1 LNKSILFASGH
12 GYSVSGQ
19 NDPLASAPVS
29 VFSFETK
36 ELPSN
41 VDRSESCLKELDLDH
56 SCPACSTKEKTMTGL
71 FQDLRYATRQLRK
84 SAGFT
89 VVAVTTL
96 ALGIGATTA
105 VFSVVDQV
113 LLHPL
118 PFPDSDRIVKVSQ
131 TFKGLSADDAS
142 PANFLDWA
150 AQNQD
155 FEEMAASRGWQ
166 GSLSTGD
173 RPERVN
179 GSMTTPS
186 FFPLFG
192 IAPILGRGLQESDAR
207 PGSDH
212 VVVLG
217 YGLWQRYF
225 AADRAI
231 VGRDIRLNG
240 EQYNVVGV
248 MPPAFSSNEYGEL
261 WVPSPWGVPTHPLVP
276 DKDPRQFRDRNYLE
290 VWARLKPGVT
300 MQQARVELDTIGRRL
315 ETQYPD
321 SNGDVGITFLP
332 LHEYVVGE
340 IRPILLLLLAAVVM
354 VLLIACANVANLL
367 LARATAR
374 TREISIRT
382 ALGASR
388 PRLLRQLLTES
399 GLLGLAGGVLGLL
412 LAVGTVPSLLALS
425 PPDIRDFKQIG
436 INGEVLA
443 FSFLISIACGVLFGL
458 IPALQS
464 SRSRPN
470 ESLKEGERG
479 STANRGR
486 TRSALVIAEVG
497 LSLVL
502 LVGAGL
508 LVKSFA
514 RLMEVNV
521 GFDPDHLLTFNLGL
535 PSSTDAAHQLAFY
548 QQVVQ
553 RLQALPG
560 VQAVGAVSRLP
571 LAGGNSSRS
580 FMVPGIETGYNADIR
595 VSTPDYFQAMRIP
608 LLKGRNFSESDL
620 ASSLNLAV
628 VNEAL
633 ARTVF
638 PGQDPIGKQIINFG
652 PNDLK
657 LTIIGVV
664 GNVRHVGLDADPHSE
679 IYQLLGQAQWPS
691 MFVAIRSATSDPTSL
706 TSAAQN
712 VVSSVNKDVPLANI
726 RTMQNVIANSVQRRK
741 FSMLL
746 LSIFAAVAMLL
757 AAIGLYGVM
766 SYSVAQRTQEIGI
779 RMALGARPPDV
790 LALVVK
796 HGMALALLGIAAGVV
811 GALAMTRLISGMLF
825 GIRPTDPLTFAGVA
839 ALLGTVAFLAN
850 YLPARRASKVDPMV
864 ALRYE

>member
-1 LNKSILFASGH
+1 
-12 GYSVSGQ
+12 
-19 NDPLASAPVS
+19 
-29 VFSFETK
+29 
-36 ELPSN
+36 
-41 VDRSESCLKELDLDH
+41 
-56 SCPACSTKEKTMTGL
+56 MTGL
-71 FQDLRYATRQLRK
+71 IQDFRYALRQFRK
-84 SAGFT
+84 SPGFA
-89 VVAVTTL
+89 AVTVITL
-96 ALGIGATTA
+96 ALGIGANTA

-118 PFPDSDRIVKVSQ
+118 PYPDSDRIVRVSQ
-131 TFKGLSADDAS
+131 TFKGLSTDDAS
-142 PANFLDWA
+142 PANYLDWVS
-150 AQNQD
+150 QD
-155 FEEMAASRGWQ
+155 HVFAEMAASRGWQ

-173 RPERVN
+173 RPERVR

-192 IAPILGRGLQESDAR
+192 VAPILGRGLEPSDAR
-207 PGSDH
+207 PGNDH

-231 VGRDIRLNG
+231 IGRDIDLDG

-248 MPPAFSSNEYGEL
+248 MPPNFSADEYGEL
-261 WVPSPWGVPTHPLVP
+261 WLPSPWGVPTQPLVP
-276 DKDPRQFRDRNYLE
+276 DKDPRQFRGRDYLD
-290 VWARLKPGVT
+290 VWARLKPDVT
-300 MQQARVELDTIGRRL
+300 LQQARAELDTIGRRL
-315 ETQYPD
+315 EKQYPD
-321 SNGDVGITFLP
+321 SNGDVGVSFLP
-332 LHEYVVGE
+332 LHEYIVGE
-340 IRPILLLLLAAVVM
+340 IRPVLLVLLAAVVM
-354 VLLIACANVANLL
+354 VLLIVCANVANLL

-374 TREISIRT
+374 AKEISIRT

-388 PRLLRQLLTES
+388 RRLLRQLLTES
-399 GLLGLAGGVLGLL
+399 VLLALVGGFLGLL
-412 LAVGTVPSLLALS
+412 LAALAVPALLALS
-425 PPDIRDFKQIG
+425 PPDIREFKQIG
-436 INGEVLA
+436 INREVLA
-443 FSFLISIACGVLFGL
+443 FSFLASLVCGVVFGL

-464 SRSRPN
+464 SRSHPN

-479 STANRGR
+479 STGNPGR

-514 RLMEVNV
+514 RLMEVNA
-521 GFDPDHLLTFNLGL
+521 GFDPDHLLTFNLAL
-535 PSSTDAAHQLAFY
+535 PSSADRVRQLAFY

-571 LAGGNSSRS
+571 LSGGNSSRS
-580 FMVPGIETGYNADIR
+580 FNVPGVEKDYSADIR
-595 VSTPDYFQAMRIP
+595 VSTPDYFSAMRIP
-608 LLKGRNFSESDL
+608 LLKGRSFSESDL
-620 ASSLNLAV
+620 ESSLNLAV
-628 VNEAL
+628 VTDAL

-638 PGQDPIGKQIINFG
+638 PGQDPIGKQITHFG
-652 PNDLK
+652 PDDLT
-657 LTIIGVV
+657 LQIIGVV
-664 GNVRHVGLDADPHSE
+664 GNVRHVGLNADPHAE

-691 MFVAIRSATSDPTSL
+691 MFVAIRSATSDPTSV

-712 VVSSVNKDVPLANI
+712 VIWSVNKDVPLANV
-726 RTMQNVIANSVQRRK
+726 RTMQDVIANSVQRRK

-766 SYSVAQRTQEIGI
+766 SYSVAQRAHEIGI
-779 RMALGARPPDV
+779 RMALGARRPDV
-790 LALVVK
+790 LVLVVK
-796 HGMALALLGIAAGVV
+796 QGMALALMGIAAGAVLS
-811 GALAMTRLISGMLF
+811 LAMTRLISGMLF
-825 GIRPTDPLTFAGVA
+825 GITATDPLTFAGVA
-839 ALLGTVAFLAN
+839 ALLGTVALLAN

>member
-1 LNKSILFASGH
+1 
-12 GYSVSGQ
+12 
-19 NDPLASAPVS
+19 
-29 VFSFETK
+29 
-36 ELPSN
+36 
-41 VDRSESCLKELDLDH
+41 
-56 SCPACSTKEKTMTGL
+56 MTGL
-71 FQDLRYATRQLRK
+71 FQDLRYTTRQLVK

-96 ALGIGATTA
+96 ALGIGANTA

-118 PFPDSDRIVKVSQ
+118 PYPDSDRIVKVSQ
-131 TFKGLSADDAS
+131 TFKGLPTYDAS
-142 PANFLDWA
+142 PANYLDWVS
-150 AQNQD
+150 QNQV
-155 FEEMAASRGWQ
+155 FAEMAASRGWQ
-166 GSLSTGD
+166 GSLSAGD
-173 RPERVN
+173 RPERVK
-179 GSMTTPS
+179 GTMTTPS

-192 IAPILGRGLQESDAR
+192 VAPILGRGLEASDAR
-207 PGSDH
+207 PGNDH

-240 EQYNVVGV
+240 EQYAVVGV
-248 MPPAFSSNEYGEL
+248 MPPNFSPDEYGEL
-261 WVPSPWGVPTHPLVP
+261 WLTSPWGVPTHSLAP
-276 DKDPRQFRDRNYLE
+276 DKDPRQFRDRNYLD
-290 VWARLKPGVT
+290 VWARLKPGMTVH
-300 MQQARVELDTIGRRL
+300 QARAELDTIGRRL
-315 ETQYPD
+315 EKEYPD
-321 SNGDVGITFLP
+321 SNDKTGVSFLP
-332 LHEYVVGE
+332 LHEYIVGD
-340 IRPILLLLLAAVVM
+340 IRPVLLVLLAAVVI
-354 VLLIACANVANLL
+354 VLLIGCANVANLL

-374 TREISIRT
+374 AKEISIRT

-388 PRLLRQLLTES
+388 RRLLRQLLTES
-399 GLLGLAGGVLGLL
+399 LLLALVGGVLGFL
-412 LAVGTVPSLLALS
+412 LAVLAVPSLLTLS
-425 PPDIRDFKQIG
+425 PPDIRQFKQIG
-436 INGEVLA
+436 INREVLA
-443 FSFLISIACGVLFGL
+443 FSFLASVVCGVVFGL
-458 IPALQS
+458 IPALQT
-464 SRSRPN
+464 SRSNPN
-470 ESLKEGERG
+470 EFLKEGERG

-514 RLMEVNV
+514 RLMDVNV

-535 PSSTDAAHQLAFY
+535 PTSADPVRQLAFY

-580 FMVPGIETGYNADIR
+580 FNVAGIETDYEADIR
-595 VSTPDYFQAMRIP
+595 VSTPDYFRAMRIP
-608 LLKGRNFSESDL
+608 LLKGRSFSQSDL
-620 ASSLNLAV
+620 GSSLNVAV
-628 VNEAL
+628 VNDAL

-638 PGQDPIGKQIINFG
+638 PGQDPIGKRLSHFG
-652 PNDLK
+652 PDN
-657 LTIIGVV
+657 LTLQIIGVV

-691 MFVAIRSATSDPTSL
+691 MFVAIRSATSDAASVTA
-706 TSAAQN
+706 AAQN
-712 VVSSVNKDVPLANI
+712 VVWSVNKDVPLANVG
-726 RTMQNVIANSVQRRK
+726 TMQELIANSVQRRK

-746 LSIFAAVAMLL
+746 LTLFAAVAMLL

-766 SYSVAQRTQEIGI
+766 SYSVAQRTHEIGI
-779 RMALGARPPDV
+779 RMALGARRPDV
-790 LALVVK
+790 LALIVK
-796 HGMALALLGIAAGVV
+796 QGMALALMGILAGAMLALG
-811 GALAMTRLISGMLF
+811 MTRLISGMLF
-825 GIRPTDPLTFAGVA
+825 GITATDPLTFAGVA

>member
-1 LNKSILFASGH
+1 
-12 GYSVSGQ
+12 
-19 NDPLASAPVS
+19 
-29 VFSFETK
+29 
-36 ELPSN
+36 
-41 VDRSESCLKELDLDH
+41 
-56 SCPACSTKEKTMTGL
+56 MTGL
-71 FQDLRYATRQLRK
+71 AHDLRYAARQLRK
-84 SAGFT
+84 SAGVT

-105 VFSVVDQV
+105 VFSVIDQV

-118 PFPDSDRIVKVSQ
+118 PFPDSDRIVNVSQ
-131 TFKGLSADDAS
+131 TFEGLSTNDAS
-142 PANFLDWA
+142 PANFLDWV
-150 AQNQD
+150 AQNQVFD
-155 FEEMAASRGWQ
+155 EMAASRGWQ

-192 IAPILGRGLQESDAR
+192 LTPILGRGLQESDAR

-212 VVVLG
+212 VVVLS

-225 AADRAI
+225 TSDRAI

-240 EQYNVVGV
+240 EQYHVVGV
-248 MPPAFSSNEYGEL
+248 MPPAFSENEYGEL
-261 WVPSPWGVPTHPLVP
+261 LVPSPWGVPTHPLVP
-276 DKDPRQFRDRNYLE
+276 DQDPRQFRDRNYLQ

-315 ETQYPD
+315 ETQYPN
-321 SNGDVGITFLP
+321 SNGEVGVTLLP
-332 LHEYVVGE
+332 LYEYIVGE
-340 IRPILLLLLAAVVM
+340 IRPVLLVLLAAVVM
-354 VLLIACANVANLL
+354 VLLIGCANVANLL

-374 TREISIRT
+374 TKEISIRT

-388 PRLLRQLLTES
+388 SRLLRQLITES

-412 LAVGTVPSLLALS
+412 LAVVTVPSLVAFS

-436 INGEVLA
+436 INWQVLA
-443 FSFLISIACGVLFGL
+443 FSLLISIACGVLFGL

-479 STANRGR
+479 STAKRGR
-486 TRSALVIAEVG
+486 TRSVLVIAEVG

-535 PSSTDAAHQLAFY
+535 PSSSDPARELAFY
-548 QQVVQ
+548 QQVMQ

-560 VQAVGAVSRLP
+560 VLAVGAVSRLP

-580 FMVPGIETGYNADIR
+580 FMVPGDAKGYSADIR
-595 VSTPDYFQAMRIP
+595 VSTPDYFRAMRIP
-608 LLKGRNFSESDL
+608 LLKGRNFSERDIN
-620 ASSLNLAV
+620 SSLNLAV

-633 ARTVF
+633 AHGVF
-638 PGQDPIGKQIINFG
+638 PGQDPIGKQLTQFG
-652 PNDLK
+652 PNNLT

-664 GNVRHVGLDADPHSE
+664 GNVRHVGLDASPHSE

-691 MFVAIRSATSDPTSL
+691 MYVALRSATSDPTSL
-706 TSAAQN
+706 TPSAQN
-712 VVSSVNKDVPLANI
+712 VVLSVNKDVPLANV
-726 RTMQNVIANSVQRRK
+726 RTMQNLIANSVQRRK
-741 FSMLL
+741 FSMFLL
-746 LSIFAAVAMLL
+746 TIFAAVAVLL

-766 SYSVAQRTQEIGI
+766 SYSVAQRTQELGI
-779 RMALGARPPDV
+779 RMALGARRPDV
-790 LALVVK
+790 LALVLK
-796 HGMALALLGIAAGVV
+796 HGMGLALLGIAV
-811 GALAMTRLISGMLF
+811 GTVAALAMTRLISGMLF
-825 GIRPTDPLTFAGVA
+825 GITATDPLTFAAVA
-839 ALLGTVAFLAN
+839 VLLGAVAFLAN
-850 YLPARRASKVDPMV
+850 YLPARRASKADPMV

>member
-1 LNKSILFASGH
+1 
-12 GYSVSGQ
+12 
-19 NDPLASAPVS
+19 
-29 VFSFETK
+29 
-36 ELPSN
+36 
-41 VDRSESCLKELDLDH
+41 
-56 SCPACSTKEKTMTGL
+56 MTGL
-71 FQDLRYATRQLRK
+71 IQDFRYALRQFRK
-84 SAGFT
+84 SPGFA
-89 VVAVTTL
+89 AVTVITL
-96 ALGIGATTA
+96 ALGIGANTA

-118 PFPDSDRIVKVSQ
+118 PYPDSDRIVRVSQ
-131 TFKGLSADDAS
+131 TFKGLSTDDAS
-142 PANFLDWA
+142 PANYLDWVS
-150 AQNQD
+150 QD
-155 FEEMAASRGWQ
+155 HVFAEMAASRGWQ

-173 RPERVN
+173 RPERVR

-192 IAPILGRGLQESDAR
+192 VAPILGRGLEPSDAR
-207 PGSDH
+207 PGNDH

-231 VGRDIRLNG
+231 IGRDIDLDG

-248 MPPAFSSNEYGEL
+248 MPPNFSADEYGEL
-261 WVPSPWGVPTHPLVP
+261 WLPSPWGVPTQPLVP
-276 DKDPRQFRDRNYLE
+276 DKDPRQFRGRDYLD
-290 VWARLKPGVT
+290 VWARLKPDVT
-300 MQQARVELDTIGRRL
+300 LQQARAELDTIGRRL
-315 ETQYPD
+315 EKQYPD
-321 SNGDVGITFLP
+321 SNGDVGVSFLP
-332 LHEYVVGE
+332 LHEYIVGE
-340 IRPILLLLLAAVVM
+340 IRPVLLVLLAAVVM
-354 VLLIACANVANLL
+354 VLLIVCANVANLL

-374 TREISIRT
+374 AKEISIRT

-388 PRLLRQLLTES
+388 RRLLRQLLTES
-399 GLLGLAGGVLGLL
+399 VLLALVGGFLGLL
-412 LAVGTVPSLLALS
+412 LAALAVPALLALS
-425 PPDIRDFKQIG
+425 PPDIREFKQIG
-436 INGEVLA
+436 INREVLA
-443 FSFLISIACGVLFGL
+443 FSFLASLVCGVVFGL

-464 SRSRPN
+464 SRSHPN

-479 STANRGR
+479 STGNPGR

-514 RLMEVNV
+514 RLMEVNA
-521 GFDPDHLLTFNLGL
+521 GFDPDHLLTFNLAL
-535 PSSTDAAHQLAFY
+535 PSSADRVRQLAFY

-571 LAGGNSSRS
+571 LSGGNSSRS
-580 FMVPGIETGYNADIR
+580 FNVPGVEKDYSADIR
-595 VSTPDYFQAMRIP
+595 VSTPDYFSAMRIP
-608 LLKGRNFSESDL
+608 LLKGRSFSESDL
-620 ASSLNLAV
+620 ESSLNLAV
-628 VNEAL
+628 VNDAL

-638 PGQDPIGKQIINFG
+638 PGQDPIGKQITHFG
-652 PNDLK
+652 PDDLT
-657 LTIIGVV
+657 LQIIGVV
-664 GNVRHVGLDADPHSE
+664 GNVRHVGLNADPHAE

-691 MFVAIRSATSDPTSL
+691 MFVAIRSATSDPTSV

-712 VVSSVNKDVPLANI
+712 VIWSVNKDVPLANV
-726 RTMQNVIANSVQRRK
+726 RTMQDVIANSVQRRK

-766 SYSVAQRTQEIGI
+766 SYSVAQRAHEIGI
-779 RMALGARPPDV
+779 RMALGARRPDV
-790 LALVVK
+790 LVLVVK
-796 HGMALALLGIAAGVV
+796 QGMALALMGIAAGAVLS
-811 GALAMTRLISGMLF
+811 LAMTRLISGMLF
-825 GIRPTDPLTFAGVA
+825 GITATDPLTFAGVA
-839 ALLGTVAFLAN
+839 ALLGTVALLAN

>member
-1 LNKSILFASGH
+1 
-12 GYSVSGQ
+12 
-19 NDPLASAPVS
+19 
-29 VFSFETK
+29 
-36 ELPSN
+36 
-41 VDRSESCLKELDLDH
+41 
-56 SCPACSTKEKTMTGL
+56 MTGL
-71 FQDLRYATRQLRK
+71 FQDLRYAMRQLRK
-84 SAGFT
+84 SAGFSL
-89 VVAVTTL
+89 VAVITL
-96 ALGIGATTA
+96 ALGIGANTA

-118 PFPDSDRIVKVSQ
+118 PYPDSDRIVKVSQ
-131 TFKGLSADDAS
+131 TVEGLPSYDAS
-142 PANFLDWA
+142 PANYLDWV
-150 AQNQD
+150 AQNHV
-155 FEEMAASRGWQ
+155 FAEMAASHGWQ
-166 GSLSTGD
+166 GSLSVGD
-173 RPERVN
+173 RPERVK
-179 GSMTTPS
+179 GTMTTPN

-192 IAPILGRGLQESDAR
+192 VRPILGRGFELSDAR
-207 PGSDH
+207 PGNDH

-240 EQYNVVGV
+240 EQYTVVGV
-248 MPPAFSSNEYGEL
+248 MPPNFSPDDYGEL
-261 WVPSPWGVPTHPLVP
+261 WIPSPWGVPIHPLAP
-276 DKDPRQFRDRNYLE
+276 DKDPRQFRNRNYLD

-300 MQQARVELDTIGRRL
+300 QQQAHAELDTIGRRL
-315 ETQYPD
+315 EMQYPD
-321 SNGDVGITFLP
+321 SNDKVGVSFLP
-332 LHEYVVGE
+332 LHEYIVGD
-340 IRPILLLLLAAVVM
+340 IRPVLLVLLAAVAI
-354 VLLIACANVANLL
+354 VLLIGCANVANLL

-374 TREISIRT
+374 AKEISIRT

-388 PRLLRQLLTES
+388 GRLLRQMLTES
-399 GLLGLAGGVLGLL
+399 VLLALMGGILGCL
-412 LAVGTVPSLLALS
+412 LAVLAVPSLLALS
-425 PPDIRDFKQIG
+425 PPDIRQFTQIG
-436 INGEVLA
+436 INREVLA
-443 FSFLISIACGVLFGL
+443 FNFLASVVCGVVFGL

-464 SRSRPN
+464 SRSNPN

-508 LVKSFA
+508 LVKSFE
-514 RLMEVNV
+514 RLMDVDA

-535 PSSTDAAHQLAFY
+535 PSSANSVRQLAFY

-580 FMVPGIETGYNADIR
+580 FGVPGIETAYDADIR
-595 VSTPDYFQAMRIP
+595 VSTPDYFRAMGIP
-608 LLKGRNFSESDL
+608 LLKGRGFSDSDL
-620 ASSLNLAV
+620 SSSLNVAV
-628 VNEAL
+628 VNQAL
-633 ARTVF
+633 ARTAF
-638 PGQDPIGKQIINFG
+638 PGQDPIGKQLTHFG
-652 PNDLK
+652 PDN
-657 LTIIGVV
+657 LTLQIIGVV
-664 GNVRHVGLDADPHSE
+664 GNVRHVGLDADPHAE

-691 MFVAIRSATSDPTSL
+691 MFVAIRSGTSDPTTL

-712 VVSSVNKDVPLANI
+712 AVWSVNKDVPLANV
-726 RTMQNVIANSVQRRK
+726 RTMQDLIANSVQRRK

-746 LSIFAAVAMLL
+746 LTIFAVVAMLL

-766 SYSVAQRTQEIGI
+766 AYSVVQRTHEIGI
-779 RMALGARPPDV
+779 RMALGARRPEV

-796 HGMALALLGIAAGVV
+796 QGMALALMGIAAGATLSL
-811 GALAMTRLISGMLF
+811 GMTRLISGMLF
-825 GIRPTDPLTFAGVA
+825 GITPTDPLTFVGVVT
-839 ALLGTVAFLAN
+839 LLGTVAFLAN

>member
-1 LNKSILFASGH
+1 
-12 GYSVSGQ
+12 
-19 NDPLASAPVS
+19 
-29 VFSFETK
+29 
-36 ELPSN
+36 
-41 VDRSESCLKELDLDH
+41 
-56 SCPACSTKEKTMTGL
+56 MTGL
-71 FQDLRYATRQLRK
+71 FQDLRYATRRLRK

-96 ALGIGATTA
+96 ALGIGANTA

-118 PFPDSDRIVKVSQ
+118 PYPDSDRIVKISQ
-131 TFKGLSADDAS
+131 TFEGISTDDAS
-142 PANFLDWA
+142 PANYLDWVS
-150 AQNQD
+150 QNQV
-155 FEEMAASRGWQ
+155 FAEMAASRGWQ

-173 RPERVN
+173 RPERVI
-179 GSMTTPS
+179 GTMTTPS

-192 IAPILGRGLQESDAR
+192 VGPILGRGLEAGDAR
-207 PGSDH
+207 PGNDH

-225 AADRAI
+225 TADRAI

-240 EQYNVVGV
+240 EQYTVVGV
-248 MPPAFSSNEYGEL
+248 MPPNFSPDEYGEL
-261 WVPSPWGVPTHPLVP
+261 WLPSPWGVPTHALAPN
-276 DKDPRQFRDRNYLE
+276 KDPRQFRDRNYLD

-300 MQQARVELDTIGRRL
+300 EQQARAELDTIGRRL
-315 ETQYPD
+315 ERQYPD
-321 SNGDVGITFLP
+321 SNGDVGVSFLP
-332 LHEYVVGE
+332 LHEYIVGDV
-340 IRPILLLLLAAVVM
+340 RPVLLVLLAAVVI
-354 VLLIACANVANLL
+354 VLLIVCANVANLL

-374 TREISIRT
+374 AKEISIRT

-388 PRLLRQLLTES
+388 RRLLRQLLTES
-399 GLLGLAGGVLGLL
+399 VLLAIVGGVLGLL
-412 LAVGTVPSLLALS
+412 LAVLAVPSLLALS
-425 PPDIRDFKQIG
+425 PPDIRQFKQIG
-436 INGEVLA
+436 INREVLA
-443 FSFLISIACGVLFGL
+443 FSFLASVVSGAVFGL

-464 SRSRPN
+464 SRSNPN
-470 ESLKEGERG
+470 EFLKEGERG

-486 TRSALVIAEVG
+486 TRSALAIAEVG

-514 RLMEVNV
+514 RLMDVNP

-535 PSSTDAAHQLAFY
+535 PSSTDPVRQLAFY

-580 FMVPGIETGYNADIR
+580 FNVPGIEKDYEADIR
-595 VSTPDYFQAMRIP
+595 VGTPDYFRAMRIP
-608 LLKGRNFSESDL
+608 LLKGRSFSESDL
-620 ASSLNLAV
+620 GSSLNVAV
-628 VNEAL
+628 VNDAL

-638 PGQDPIGKQIINFG
+638 PGQDPIGKQLTHFG
-652 PNDLK
+652 PDNLS
-657 LTIIGVV
+657 LQIIGVV
-664 GNVRHVGLDADPHSE
+664 GNVRHAGLDADPHSE

-691 MFVAIRSATSDPTSL
+691 MFVAIRSASSDATSV

-712 VVSSVNKDVPLANI
+712 VVWSVNKDVPLANV
-726 RTMQNVIANSVQRRK
+726 RTMQGLIANSVERRK
-741 FSMLL
+741 FSMFL
-746 LSIFAAVAMLL
+746 LSIFAVVAMLL

-766 SYSVAQRTQEIGI
+766 SYSVAQRTHEIGI
-779 RMALGARPPDV
+779 RMALGARRPDV
-790 LALVVK
+790 LALIVK
-796 HGMALALLGIAAGVV
+796 QGMALALMGIAAGAML
-811 GALAMTRLISGMLF
+811 ALGMTRLIAGMLF
-825 GIRPTDPLTFAGVA
+825 GITATDPLTFVGVA